1 MALYSIGQR
10 VDRIQDQL
18 PRGAVIIDIFEFEGR
33 ITNYELA
40 YDEGG
45 SGWWPEDCIK
55 PIV

>member
-10 VDRIQDQL
+10 VDRIQDKL